1 MAAANSVGGDGCA
14 RHERERETEEGES
27 SGESE
32 GRSGRRRSERGGETD
47 LRRLTAR
54 MMASLRA
61 LRERVLHLGAPWRR
75 GGASGQHGEARER
88 RWPRWCSSAAT
99 TTLGGCVR
107 ESQRRRGARG
117 ESERPGGVRG
127 VADGVQGNERKQE
140 VARGEAG
147 GGRGSIGERHASTL
161 FVLLAEE
168 EEDKGEGGGLGR
180 LGELGRWWRQVR
192 FLFSLCLF

>member
-1 MAAANSVGGDGCA
+1 MFGGCA
-14 RHERERETEEGES
+14 
-27 SGESE
+27 
-32 GRSGRRRSERGGETD
+32 
-47 LRRLTAR
+47 
-54 MMASLRA
+54 
-61 LRERVLHLGAPWRR
+61 
-75 GGASGQHGEARER
+75 
-88 RWPRWCSSAAT
+88 
-99 TTLGGCVR
+99 R

-147 GGRGSIGERHASTL
+147 GGRGSVGERHASPL

-168 EEDKGEGGGLGR
+168 EEDKGGGGGLGR

-192 FLFSLCLF
+192 FLFSLCLFLIISVFYFAGLF